1 MTTTFNSLRIRA
13 YRIWFIGMTTSNLGM
28 WIQRI
33 AQDWLVLT
41 VLTDNDATAVAITMS
56 LHFLPPVVLLPLTA
70 IVADRFDRKK
80 TLVVTQGV
88 QALLAVALSVLT
100 LTGTIELWMVFVLS
114 GALGVAA
121 AFDQPVRQTFVSEL
135 IPVLYIGNAVAL
147 NQTSFNAGRL
157 IGPGIGGLLVAA
169 VGPGW
174 AFVVNAFAFAGTL
187 IALTMIM
194 PSARDIPLRSASAAS
209 IREAFRY
216 INGTATLLLIFVMMF
231 FVSLFGLNSAIF
243 IVTMTRIEFEL
254 DASYLGYFTS
264 GMAVGALIG
273 ALFAA
278 RRGQPRL
285 RHVVIAAGCL
295 GVTFL
300 AAAIAPGIWT
310 FGMSLA
316 LLGTAIMTTTA
327 SANGFIQ
334 IHTPPELRGRV
345 MASYLAVLSVAAA
358 IGALIAG
365 PLIDAF
371 GPRWATA
378 IGGTGGLI
386 AATSALVWLVSVRS
400 YRLSWNRNRRWRIR
414 FAPEPEAGF

>member
-1 MTTTFNSLRIRA
+1 MITTFNSLRIRA

-56 LHFLPPVVLLPLTA
+56 LHFLPPVLFLPLTA
-70 IVADRFDRKK
+70 FVADRFDRKK
-80 TLVVTQGV
+80 TLIVTQGV

-114 GALGVAA
+114 GALGIAA

-135 IPVLYIGNAVAL
+135 IPILYIGNAVAL

-157 IGPGIGGLLVAA
+157 IGPGIGGLLVAIA
-169 VGPGW
+169 GPGW

-187 IALTMIM
+187 IALSMIH
-194 PSARDIPLRSASAAS
+194 PSARDIPKRFSGRASVKQAFGY
-209 IREAFRY
+209 IRQT
-216 INGTATLLLIFVMMF
+216 GTVMLIFVMMF
-231 FVSLFGLNSAIF
+231 FIGLFGMNSALF
-243 IVTMTRIEFEL
+243 IVTMTRIEFNL

-264 GMAVGALIG
+264 GMAVGALVG

-285 RHVVIAAGCL
+285 RHVIVASAGL
-295 GVTFL
+295 GL
-300 AAAIAPGIWT
+300 AFFACAISPGIWT
-310 FGMSLA
+310 FGISLA
-316 LLGTAIMTTTA
+316 LLGVCIMTTTA
-327 SANGFIQ
+327 SANGYIQ
-334 IHTPPELRGRV
+334 INTPPQLRGRV
-345 MASYLAVLSVAAA
+345 MATYLAVLSVAAA

-365 PLIDAF
+365 PFVDLF

-378 IGGTGGLI
+378 MAGTTGII
-386 AATSALVWLVSVRS
+386 AATIAVAWLIIARRF
-400 YRLSWNRNRRWRIR
+400 RLYWSRDHRWPLR
-414 FAPEPEAGF
+414 FSPRPEPGA